1 MTNVFHPNFKQ
12 NHLQELALDIL
23 DCINEMGSERNL
35 SVPEALGVLELVKIQ
50 IIDDAKTMEYEDF
63 E

>member
-1 MTNVFHPNFKQ
+1 MTVVHGSFKQ

-23 DCINEMGSERNL
+23 DCINEMGAERNL
-35 SVPEALGVLELVKIQ
+35 SVPETLGVLELVKVQ
-50 IIDDAKTMEYEDF
+50 IIDDAKETEIED

>member
-1 MTNVFHPNFKQ
+1 MTNVFHGHFKQ

-23 DCINEMGSERNL
+23 DCINEMGAERSL
-35 SVPEALGVLELVKIQ
+35 SVPETLGVLELVKVQ
-50 IIDDAKTMEYEDF
+50 IIDDAKAVEYEED

>member
-1 MTNVFHPNFKQ
+1 MSKIVHPHFKQ

-23 DCINEMGSERNL
+23 DCINEMGQERNL
-35 SVPEALGVLELVKIQ
+35 SVPETIGVLELVKIQ
-50 IIDDAKTMEYEDF
+50 IIDDAKEFEEYNE